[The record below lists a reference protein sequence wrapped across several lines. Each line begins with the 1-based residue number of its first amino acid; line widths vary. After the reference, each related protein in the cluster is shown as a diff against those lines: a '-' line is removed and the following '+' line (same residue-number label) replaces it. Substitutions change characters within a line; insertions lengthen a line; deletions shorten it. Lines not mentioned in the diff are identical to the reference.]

1 MSIKSTK
8 TMVILAAAALTV
20 GSTGVFAQDHRYDD
34 RPPRYD
40 DRYDGPYD
48 GQDERQYDG
57 RDDDR
62 YGDDGAYDYA
72 KVVDVQPLMRQ
83 VRVSS
88 PQRECWDETRYDERD
103 YGRPRARNATGSTLL
118 GAVIGAAV
126 GNQIGHGDGRRA
138 ATAAGA
144 IIGAG
149 IGNAQAGR
157 RNGYDQP
164 PPPRAY
170 TVQRCETHYREDVQ
184 ERVDGYRVT
193 YVYHGRRG
201 VTQLPYKPGDRIR
214 VRVDVSPAE

>member
-8 TMVILAAAALTV
+8 MWVILAATALTV
-20 GSTGVFAQDHRYDD
+20 GSSAVFAQDHRYDD

-40 DRYDGPYD
+40 DRYDDRYD
-48 GQDERQYDG
+48 RQDDPQYDG
-57 RDDDR
+57 RYDDR
-62 YGDDGAYDYA
+62 YDADGAYDYA
-72 KVVDVQPLMRQ
+72 KVVDVQPLTRQ

-88 PQRECWDETRYDERD
+88 PQRECWDETQYDERN
-103 YGRPRARNATGSTLL
+103 YGPPRARNSAGSTLL

-201 VTQLPYKPGDRIR
+201 VTQLPYKPGERIR